1 MVGTAEVP
9 RSASPEVG
17 ERSTVIAGSRA
28 NIDTVREIVRKVAP
42 GLHVKRALQRAHE
55 YHLDIVD

>member
-1 MVGTAEVP
+1 MVGSAEMP

-42 GLHVKRALQRAHE
+42 GLPENRALQRA
-55 YHLDIVD
+55 